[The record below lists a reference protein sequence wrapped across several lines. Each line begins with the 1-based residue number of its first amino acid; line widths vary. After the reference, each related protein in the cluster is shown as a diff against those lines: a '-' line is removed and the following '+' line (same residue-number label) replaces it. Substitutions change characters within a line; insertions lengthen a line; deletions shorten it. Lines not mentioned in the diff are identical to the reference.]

1 MPFLAEHAQ
10 FSFCH
15 LFPPLRRRYSSALA
29 HETEHTVR
37 NEFICNE
44 TMLAN
49 LGEAKAVLHYKV
61 YNIMFI
67 KDLLT
72 VELLNCVQ
80 VT

>member
-1 MPFLAEHAQ
+1 MPFLGEHSQ
-10 FSFCH
+10 FSFVT
-15 LFPPLRRRYSSALA
+15 YSRPFVDGSALA

-44 TMLAN
+44 TMLVN

-61 YNIMFI
+61 YHIMFI

-72 VELLNCVQ
+72 MELLNCVQ